1 MSFIPIVIAA
11 IAAVIGAVL
20 IAMHNSALAN
30 ARAMTA
36 TPTTPTGSL
45 AGVAAGMQV
54 EVKGKIR
61 AASPLVAAFCGRPVV
76 YHQSRVLEKQ
86 SRSASGGG
94 TESRKVMAFEENSPC
109 RGHHRRWQRCCR
121 DRPHRRH
128 RRGRADRRPQPCEG
142 EQPRHRHRPPDHRHA
157 CIRLR
162 PERGRH
168 RRWRRGLRAGDGA
181 RGWHARGGR
190 GRFAEHLHRQHS
202 HRGGA
207 RRRAAGERNDAPQY
221 RVGPVRR
228 RRHLAGDRLSCRL
241 RSGAT
246 CVLMLAS
253 SCHEQQASSR
263 RSDRAKSVFT

>member
-94 TESRKVMAFEENSPC
+94 TESRKVMAFEET
-109 RGHHRRWQRCCR
+109 
-121 DRPHRRH
+121 
-128 RRGRADRRPQPCEG
+128 
-142 EQPRHRHRPPDHRHA
+142 RHA
-157 CIRLR
+157 AATIDDGSGAVAIDLTGATVEAEQTVDLSHAKASSLGIDTARLTIGSHAYGYDQS
-162 PERGRH
+162 EGVI
-168 RRWRRGLRAGDGA
+168 ADGA
-181 RGWHARGGR
+181 AVYVLATVREGGM
-190 GRFAEHLHRQHS
+190 L
-202 HRGGA
+202 GA
-207 RRRAAGERNDAPQY
+207 AAAGSPNIFIVSIRTEEERVAEQLENATTL
-221 RVGPVRR
+221 RSIAWGLFAVGAIALVIGY
-228 RRHLAGDRLSCRL
+228 LAG
-241 RSGAT
+241 
-246 CVLMLAS
+246 
-253 SCHEQQASSR
+253 
-263 RSDRAKSVFT
+263 